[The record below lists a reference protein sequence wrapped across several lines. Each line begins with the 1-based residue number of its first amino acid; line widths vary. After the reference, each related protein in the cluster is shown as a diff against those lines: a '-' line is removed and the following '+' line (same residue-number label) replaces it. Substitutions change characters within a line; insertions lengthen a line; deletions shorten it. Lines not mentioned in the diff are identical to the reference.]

1 MANSSLVDRKPVTS
15 HLEDLHSLI
24 RRNTFVFL
32 IASAVTTIW
41 VETILN
47 NWSLSQS
54 PSGALSVYG
63 PYVWI
68 EI

>member
-24 RRNTFVFL
+24 RRSAFVFL

-47 NWSLSQS
+47 N
-54 PSGALSVYG
+54 
-63 PYVWI
+63 
-68 EI
+68 